1 MKTILIY
8 TYPPSARYNELFR
21 SLVLE
26 GRRRNWNCVF
36 VEPHPDSDE
45 TTRMARLFALLKP
58 AAFVSGFIKGA
69 PIAIPD
75 GIPSV
80 WIDCDWAPHGAPFLR
95 HDNAAFGVAA
105 AKALLGSGTDFAAI
119 GLHRHDWSSARIGAF
134 ARTIR
139 AAGGHCRLIR
149 LAARVDNQFDALEP
163 LRETLKK
170 LPRPVS
176 VFAVTDQLAQVTMM
190 AAASL
195 GWKCPGDIRLVG
207 VDDDEVICM
216 GAPVAL
222 SSVRPDWAYGGRLAA
237 EVLEMQMRGE
247 KPKRT
252 YVYGAA
258 GVTRRAST
266 REPYHRPKDARVER
280 ALAFIAAE
288 YASPIAVPDVV
299 AVMDC
304 SRRLAELRFREETGL
319 GIQETLEKARMD
331 RALVLLRRR
340 DADIAAIPSMCGFRT
355 AGALRAA
362 FRRHTGMSMTEW
374 RANNLFV

>member
-8 TYPPSARYNELFR
+8 MPHSAVYNDLLL
-21 SLVLE
+21 SLQRE
-26 GRRRNWNCVF
+26 GRRRNWCF
-36 VEPHPDSDE
+36 TLVEPQPGPDESA
-45 TTRMARLFALLKP
+45 RMARLFTLLKP
-58 AAFVSGFIKGA
+58 AGFVSCSIKGR
-69 PIAIPD
+69 PIRVPD
-75 GIPSV
+75 GVPSV

-95 HDNAAFGVAA
+95 HDNAAFGIAA
-105 AKALLGSGTDFAAI
+105 AKALLGSGKDFAAI

-195 GWKCPGDIRLVG
+195 GWHCPNDIRLVG
-207 VDDDEVICM
+207 VDDDEVVCL

-222 SSVRPDWAYGGRLAA
+222 SSVRPDWTEGGRLAA
-237 EVLEMQMRGE
+237 EALETQMRGE
-247 KPKRT
+247 RPSRI

-266 REPYHRPKDARVER
+266 RETYHRPKDARVGR
-280 ALAFIAAE
+280 ALDFIASE
-288 YASPIAVPDVV
+288 YASPVTVNDVV
-299 AVMDC
+299 AEMGC
-304 SRRLAELRFREETGL
+304 SRRLAELRFREETGM
-319 GIQETLEKARMD
+319 GILETLEKARLD

-340 DADIAAIPSMCGFRT
+340 QADIAAIPSMCGFRT
-355 AGALRAA
+355 AGALRVA
-362 FRRHTGMSMTEW
+362 FRRHTGMSMTDW
-374 RANNLFV
+374 RRENGF

>member
-8 TYPPSARYNELFR
+8 RQHSALYKDLFL
-21 SLVLE
+21 SLQKE
-26 GRRRNWNCVF
+26 GRRRNWCF
-36 VEPHPDSDE
+36 TLVEPHPGPE
-45 TTRMARLFALLKP
+45 EPARMARLFDLLKP
-58 AAFVSGFIKGA
+58 AGFVGSFIKGE
-69 PIAIPD
+69 PIDVPV
-75 GIPSV
+75 GIPSI
-80 WIDCDWAPHGAPFLR
+80 WIDCDWAPHGATFLR

-105 AKALLGSGTDFAAI
+105 AKALLGSGKDFAAI

-149 LAARVDNQFDALEP
+149 LAARVNNQFDALEP
-163 LRETLKK
+163 LRETLRK

-176 VFAVTDQLAQVTMM
+176 IFAVTDQLAQVTMM

-299 AVMDC
+299 AVMGC
-304 SRRLAELRFREETGL
+304 SRRLAELYCFCIIITN
-319 GIQETLEKARMD
+319 
-331 RALVLLRRR
+331 
-340 DADIAAIPSMCGFRT
+340 C
-355 AGALRAA
+355 
-362 FRRHTGMSMTEW
+362 MT
-374 RANNLFV
+374 